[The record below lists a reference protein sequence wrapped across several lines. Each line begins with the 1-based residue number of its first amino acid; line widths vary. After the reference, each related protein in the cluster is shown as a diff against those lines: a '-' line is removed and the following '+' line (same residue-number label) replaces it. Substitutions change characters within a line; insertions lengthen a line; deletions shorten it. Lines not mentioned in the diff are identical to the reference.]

1 MIKLIYKKGMI
12 KMKKLFISL
21 LIGCTILGVGC
32 GEGKVDK
39 AEYDKV
45 IEQNEKLI
53 NTVDR
58 LLEKLDSSEEQLEL
72 TSEEK
77 VMEEVKEDE
86 EQPKEED
93 EEQSKEEDAHVNEE
107 STSDDTSFWDFIIP
121 FLPVMGLLFMFV
133 LIMCFG

>member
-1 MIKLIYKKGMI
+1 
-12 KMKKLFISL
+12 MKKLFISL

-39 AEYDKV
+39 AEYNKV

-53 NTVDR
+53 DTVDR
-58 LLEKLDSSEEQLEL
+58 LLEKLDSSEEQLGL

-77 VMEEVKEDE
+77 VTEEVKEDEEQSKEEVE

-93 EEQSKEEDAHVNEE
+93 EEQSKEEDAHANEE
-107 STSDDTSFWDFIIP
+107 SNSDDTSFWDFIIP

>member
-1 MIKLIYKKGMI
+1 
-12 KMKKLFISL
+12 MKKLFISL

-39 AEYDKV
+39 TEYDKV

-53 NTVDR
+53 DTVDR

-86 EQPKEED
+86 EQ
-93 EEQSKEEDAHVNEE
+93 SKEEDAHANEE
-107 STSDDTSFWDFIIP
+107 SNSDDTSVRDFLIP
-121 FLPVMGLLFMFV
+121 FLPVMSLLFMFV